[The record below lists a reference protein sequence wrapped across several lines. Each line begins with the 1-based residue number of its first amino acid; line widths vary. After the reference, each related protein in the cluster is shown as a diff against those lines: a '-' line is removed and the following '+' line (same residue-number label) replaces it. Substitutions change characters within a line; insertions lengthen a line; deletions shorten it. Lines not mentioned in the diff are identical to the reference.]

1 MSEQTSN
8 PADPRLDLARQRT
21 SMASYRT
28 QLALDRTT
36 LAWVRTALAMASF
49 GFGMVAFFRSMQQRS
64 PSPETIALHRGAIRM
79 GTALLVLGIAGAILA
94 SLSHWF
100 TLRRIRRGE
109 SLGLTPWPLS
119 VTVAMLT
126 AVIGLVGLWDLFAR

>member
-8 PADPRLDLARQRT
+8 PADPRVDLARQQT

-36 LAWVRTALAMASF
+36 LAWVRTALTMASF
-49 GFGMVAFFRSMQQRS
+49 GFGMVAFFRSIQQQS

-79 GTALLVLGIAGAILA
+79 GTALIILGIVGAILA
-94 SLSHWF
+94 GLSHWLA
-100 TLRRIRRGE
+100 LRRLRRGE
-109 SLGLTPWPLS
+109 SPALTRWPLS
-119 VTVAMLT
+119 ITVAILT